1 MNVICYNI
9 RYFVAKGVNMSAFIK
24 LMSSFAASVSAILI
38 PLSSVIAADFPNKE
52 IKLVVPW
59 NVGGS
64 NDISARLISK
74 ILADDGITVVVDNV
88 AGATGT
94 IGMTKVANAEPDG
107 YTIGMGTSSTLA
119 MIAQGLTPLK
129 NEQFAPIA
137 RVTTDQL
144 LLLVPK
150 DSPAKDLDSFE
161 ALVKKNPGKIS
172 IGTPGSNNLNHI
184 FAVMTGNVV
193 NSSIITVPYTGGSK
207 VIIDLA
213 GKQID
218 GAVLKPSESKA
229 QIDSNMVIPV
239 GVFANERIKS
249 MPNIPTFKEKGYN
262 VFPYGPLV
270 QMAYLVAPAKTP
282 PEIQERLITIFNKAI
297 QDPRFKAASE
307 DGGARV
313 DSLTGKALGAEVIAV
328 TNTLAVVGKKVF
340 SEAKK

>member
-1 MNVICYNI
+1 MNIFKKMVLAIT
-9 RYFVAKGVNMSAFIK
+9 
-24 LMSSFAASVSAILI
+24 ASVLVHVIASGA
-38 PLSSVIAADFPNKE
+38 VIAADFPAKE
-52 IKLVVPW
+52 IKLIVPW

-88 AGATGT
+88 AGATGS

-119 MIAQGLTPLK
+119 MIAQGLTPLR

-150 DSPAKDLDSFE
+150 DGPAKDLDAFE
-161 ALVKKNPGKIS
+161 AMVKKNSGKIS

-207 VIIDLA
+207 VVVDLA

-218 GAVLKPSESKA
+218 AAVLKPSESKA
-229 QIDSNMVIPV
+229 QIDSNMVMPL

-282 PEIQERLITIFNKAI
+282 PEIQEKLIAIFNKAI

-313 DSLTGKALGAEVIAV
+313 DSLTGKALGAEIVSV

-340 SEAKK
+340 TEKK

>member
-1 MNVICYNI
+1 MWAFKIAI
-9 RYFVAKGVNMSAFIK
+9 ISFVASVLTTFMPMGVV
-24 LMSSFAASVSAILI
+24 L
-38 PLSSVIAADFPNKE
+38 AADFPAKE
-52 IKLVVPW
+52 IKLIVPW

-74 ILADDGITVVVDNV
+74 ILADEGITVVVDNV

-150 DSPAKDLDSFE
+150 DGPAKDLESFE
-161 ALVKKNPGKIS
+161 ALIKKNPGKIS

-207 VIIDLA
+207 VVIDLA
-213 GKQID
+213 GKQLD
-218 GAVLKPSESKA
+218 AAVLKPSESKA
-229 QIDSNMVIPV
+229 QIDSNMVMPL

-282 PEIQERLITIFNKAI
+282 PEIQERLINIFNKAI

-340 SEAKK
+340 SDTKK

>member
-1 MNVICYNI
+1 
-9 RYFVAKGVNMSAFIK
+9 MSTLK
-24 LMSSFAASVSAILI
+24 RV
-38 PLSSVIAADFPNKE
+38 VGIAAVATGIFTAFSSAMATDFPTKE

-64 NDISARLISK
+64 NDISARLLSK
-74 ILADDGITVVVDNV
+74 ILADEGITVVVDNV

-94 IGMTKVANAEPDG
+94 IGMTKVASAEPDG

-150 DSPAKDLDSFE
+150 DGPTKDLNSFE
-161 ALVKKNPGKIS
+161 ARVKKSPGKIS

-184 FAVMTGNVV
+184 FAVMTGNIV
-193 NSSIITVPYTGGSK
+193 NSEIITVPYTGGSK
-207 VIIDLA
+207 VIVDLA
-213 GKQID
+213 GKQLD
-218 GAVLKPSESKA
+218 AAVLKPSESKA
-229 QIDSNMVIPV
+229 QIDSNMVIPL

-270 QMAYLVAPAKTP
+270 QMAYLAAPVKTP
-282 PEIQERLITIFNKAI
+282 PEIQEKLIAIFNKAI

-313 DSLTGKALGAEVIAV
+313 DSLTGKALGSEIMNV

-340 SEAKK
+340 TEKK

>member
-1 MNVICYNI
+1 MNTCKNAVL
-9 RYFVAKGVNMSAFIK
+9 AKLAFTFGIILALGSA
-24 LMSSFAASVSAILI
+24 V
-38 PLSSVIAADFPNKE
+38 AADFPTRE

-74 ILADDGITVVVDNV
+74 ILADEGITVVVDNV

-107 YTIGMGTSSTLA
+107 YTIGMGTSSTMA

-150 DSPAKDLDSFE
+150 DGPAKDLDGFE
-161 ALVKKNPGKIS
+161 AMVKKSPGKVS

-207 VIIDLA
+207 VIVDLA

-218 GAVLKPSESKA
+218 AAVLKPSESKA
-229 QIDSNMVIPV
+229 QIDSNLVIPL
-239 GVFANERIKS
+239 GVFANERIKT
-249 MPNIPTFKEKGYN
+249 MPTVPTFKEKGYN

-270 QMAYLVAPAKTP
+270 QMAYLAAPAKTP
-282 PEIQERLITIFNKAI
+282 PEIQERLIAIFNKAI
-297 QDPRFKAASE
+297 QDPRFRAASE
-307 DGGARV
+307 EGGARV
-313 DSLTGKALGAEVIAV
+313 DSLTGKALAAEVVAV

-340 SEAKK
+340 TEPKK

>member
-1 MNVICYNI
+1 
-9 RYFVAKGVNMSAFIK
+9 MSTLK
-24 LMSSFAASVSAILI
+24 VTLSSFAASVLAILM
-38 PLSSVIAADFPNKE
+38 PLGAAMAADFPTKE

-74 ILADDGITVVVDNV
+74 ILADEGITVVVDNV

-150 DSPAKDLDSFE
+150 DGPAKDLDSFE
-161 ALVKKNPGKIS
+161 AMIKKSPGKIS

-218 GAVLKPSESKA
+218 AAVLKPSESKA
-229 QIDSNMVIPV
+229 QIDSNMVMPL

-249 MPNIPTFKEKGYN
+249 MPNIPTFKEKGFN

-313 DSLTGKALGAEVIAV
+313 DSLTGKALGTEVIAV

>member
-1 MNVICYNI
+1 MKAFKTV
-9 RYFVAKGVNMSAFIK
+9 FSAMVASTLGV
-24 LMSSFAASVSAILI
+24 FAAFGSAM
-38 PLSSVIAADFPNKE
+38 AADFPARE

-74 ILADDGITVVVDNV
+74 IMADEGITVVVDNV

-107 YTIGMGTSSTLA
+107 YTIGMGTSSTMA

-129 NEQFAPIA
+129 NEQFSPIA

-150 DSPAKDLDSFE
+150 DSPTKDLNSFE
-161 ALVKKNPGKIS
+161 AMVKKKPGKIS

-193 NSSIITVPYTGGSK
+193 NSEIITVPYTGGAK

-213 GKQID
+213 GKQLD
-218 GAVLKPSESKA
+218 AAVLKPSESKA
-229 QIDSNMVIPV
+229 QIDSNMVMPL

-249 MPNIPTFKEKGYN
+249 MPNVPTFKEKGYN

-282 PEIQERLITIFNKAI
+282 PEIQEKLIAIFN
-297 QDPRFKAASE
+297 
-307 DGGARV
+307 
-313 DSLTGKALGAEVIAV
+313 
-328 TNTLAVVGKKVF
+328 
-340 SEAKK
+340 

>member
-1 MNVICYNI
+1 MLFVITLVYFDAIGGDMNIYKKTVCAITTY
-9 RYFVAKGVNMSAFIK
+9 V
-24 LMSSFAASVSAILI
+24 LAILVALD
-38 PLSSVIAADFPNKE
+38 PALAADFPTKE
-52 IKLVVPW
+52 IKLIVPW

-74 ILADDGITVVVDNV
+74 ILADEGITVVVDNV
-88 AGATGT
+88 AGATGA

-150 DSPAKDLDSFE
+150 DGPAKDLNSFE
-161 ALVKKNPGKIS
+161 TMVKKNPGKIS

-193 NSSIITVPYTGGSK
+193 DSSIITVPYTGGSK
-207 VIIDLA
+207 VIVDLA

-218 GAVLKPSESKA
+218 AAVLKPSESKA
-229 QIDSNMVIPV
+229 QMDSNMVMPL

-270 QMAYLVAPAKTP
+270 QMAYLAAPAKTP
-282 PEIQERLITIFNKAI
+282 PEIQEKLIAIFNKAI

-313 DSLTGKALGAEVIAV
+313 DSLTGKALGNEIVAV

-340 SEAKK
+340 TEKK

>member
-1 MNVICYNI
+1 MLFVITLTC
-9 RYFVAKGVNMSAFIK
+9 FVANGVNMNTFKTVLNSIV
-24 LMSSFAASVSAILI
+24 ASVFGIFVAYGSAM
-38 PLSSVIAADFPNKE
+38 AADFPTRE

-74 ILADDGITVVVDNV
+74 ILADEGITVVVDNV

-107 YTIGMGTSSTLA
+107 YTIGMGTSSTMA

-129 NEQFAPIA
+129 NDQFAPIA

-150 DSPAKDLDSFE
+150 GGPVKDLDGFE
-161 ALVKKNPGKIS
+161 AMVKKSPGKIS

-193 NSSIITVPYTGGSK
+193 NSSVVTVPYTGGAK

-218 GAVLKPSESKA
+218 AAVLKPSESKA
-229 QIDSNMVIPV
+229 QIDSNMVIPL

-270 QMAYLVAPAKTP
+270 QMAYLVAPVKTP
-282 PEIQERLITIFNKAI
+282 PEIQEKLIAIFNKAI

-313 DSLTGKALGAEVIAV
+313 DSLTGKALGAEIIAV
-328 TNTLAVVGKKVF
+328 TNTLSEVGKKVF
-340 SEAKK
+340 SEKK

>member
-1 MNVICYNI
+1 MLFVITLVY
-9 RYFVAKGVNMSAFIK
+9 
-24 LMSSFAASVSAILI
+24 FAAIGGDMNMYKKTICAITTYILAILMALD
-38 PLSSVIAADFPNKE
+38 PALAADFPTKE
-52 IKLVVPW
+52 IKLIVPW

-74 ILADDGITVVVDNV
+74 ILADEGITVVVDNV

-150 DSPAKDLDSFE
+150 DGPAKDLNSFE
-161 ALVKKNPGKIS
+161 AMVKKNPGKIS

-193 NSSIITVPYTGGSK
+193 DSSIITVPYTGGSK
-207 VIIDLA
+207 VIVDLA

-218 GAVLKPSESKA
+218 AAVLKPSESKA
-229 QIDSNMVIPV
+229 QIHSNMVMPL

-270 QMAYLVAPAKTP
+270 QMAYLAAPSKTP
-282 PEIQERLITIFNKAI
+282 PEIQEKLIAIFNKAI

-307 DGGARV
+307 DGGAKV
-313 DSLTGKALGAEVIAV
+313 DSLTGKALGNEIVAV
-328 TNTLAVVGKKVF
+328 TNTLALVGKKVF
-340 SEAKK
+340 TEKK

>member
-1 MNVICYNI
+1 MST
-9 RYFVAKGVNMSAFIK
+9 FKNMVRG
-24 LMSSFAASVSAILI
+24 LLI
-38 PLSSVIAADFPNKE
+38 ATLSSIFTLSLAVAAEFPTKE
-52 IKLVVPW
+52 IKLIVPW

-88 AGATGT
+88 PGATGT

-107 YTIGMGTSSTLA
+107 YTIGMGTSSTMA
-119 MIAQGLTPLK
+119 MIAQNLTPLK

-150 DSPAKDLDSFE
+150 DSPAKDLDRFE
-161 ALVKKNPGKIS
+161 AMVKKNPGKIS

-207 VIIDLA
+207 VIVDLA

-218 GAVLKPSESKA
+218 AAVLKPSESKA
-229 QIDSNMVIPV
+229 QIDSNMVVPL

-282 PEIQERLITIFNKAI
+282 PEIQEKLIAIFNKAI

-313 DSLTGKALGAEVIAV
+313 DSLTGKALGAEVMNV

-340 SEAKK
+340 TEKK

>member
-1 MNVICYNI
+1 MNMYKKTICAITTYI
-9 RYFVAKGVNMSAFIK
+9 
-24 LMSSFAASVSAILI
+24 LAILMALD
-38 PLSSVIAADFPNKE
+38 PALAADFPTKE
-52 IKLVVPW
+52 IKLIVPW

-74 ILADDGITVVVDNV
+74 ILADEGITVVVDNV

-150 DSPAKDLDSFE
+150 DGPAKDLNSFE
-161 ALVKKNPGKIS
+161 AMVKKNPGKIS

-184 FAVMTGNVV
+184 FAVMTGNLVD
-193 NSSIITVPYTGGSK
+193 SSIITVPYTGGSK
-207 VIIDLA
+207 VIVDLA

-218 GAVLKPSESKA
+218 AAVLKPSESKA
-229 QIDSNMVIPV
+229 QIDSNMVMPL

-270 QMAYLVAPAKTP
+270 QMAYLAAPAKTP
-282 PEIQERLITIFNKAI
+282 PEIQEKLIAIFNKAI

-307 DGGARV
+307 DGGAKV
-313 DSLTGKALGAEVIAV
+313 DSLTGKALGNEIVAV

-340 SEAKK
+340 TEKK

>member
-1 MNVICYNI
+1 MLFVITLE
-9 RYFVAKGVNMSAFIK
+9 YFMAKGVDMSAFK
-24 LMSSFAASVSAILI
+24 TSMSSFVASVLAILM
-38 PLSSVIAADFPNKE
+38 PLGTAMAADFPTKE

-74 ILADDGITVVVDNV
+74 ILADEGITVVVDNV

-150 DSPAKDLDSFE
+150 DGPAKDLDSFE

-184 FAVMTGNVV
+184 FAVMTANVV

-218 GAVLKPSESKA
+218 AAVLKPSESKA

-282 PEIQERLITIFNKAI
+282 PEIQERLIAIFNKAI

-313 DSLTGKALGAEVIAV
+313 DSLTGKALGTEVVAV

>member
-1 MNVICYNI
+1 MSTFKTVIVGM
-9 RYFVAKGVNMSAFIK
+9 VAVATGIFTAF
-24 LMSSFAASVSAILI
+24 
-38 PLSSVIAADFPNKE
+38 SSVMAADFPTKE

-74 ILADDGITVVVDNV
+74 ILADEGITVVVDNV

-150 DSPAKDLDSFE
+150 DGPTKDLNSFE
-161 ALVKKNPGKIS
+161 ARVKKNPGKIS

-184 FAVMTGNVV
+184 FAVMTGNIV
-193 NSSIITVPYTGGSK
+193 NSEIITVPYTGGSK

-213 GKQID
+213 GKQLD
-218 GAVLKPSESKA
+218 AAVLKPSESKA
-229 QIDSNMVIPV
+229 QIDSNMVIPL
-239 GVFANERIKS
+239 GVFADERIKS

-270 QMAYLVAPAKTP
+270 QMAYLAAPAKTP
-282 PEIQERLITIFNKAI
+282 PEIQEKLIAIFNKAI

-313 DSLTGKALGAEVIAV
+313 DSLTGKALGSEIVNV

-340 SEAKK
+340 TEKK

>member
-1 MNVICYNI
+1 MNIFKKVVLEITTSVLVI
-9 RYFVAKGVNMSAFIK
+9 FM
-24 LMSSFAASVSAILI
+24 ASGPA
-38 PLSSVIAADFPNKE
+38 IAADFPAKE
-52 IKLVVPW
+52 IRLVVPW

-88 AGATGT
+88 AGATGS

-150 DSPAKDLDSFE
+150 DGPAKDLNSFE
-161 ALVKKNPGKIS
+161 AMVKNNPGKIS

-207 VIIDLA
+207 VIVDLA

-218 GAVLKPSESKA
+218 AAVLKPSESKA
-229 QIDSNMVIPV
+229 QIDSNMVMPL

-282 PEIQERLITIFNKAI
+282 PEIQEKLIAIFNKAI

-313 DSLTGKALGAEVIAV
+313 DSLTGKALGAEIVAV

-340 SEAKK
+340 ADKK